1 MPSSTGRS
9 GMSQVPTSSR
19 DFFAVV
25 NAIFRKQRS
34 YTWCFTTK
42 SFPSNLSQ
50 IAPAHIFCFWW
61 DALKGTR
68 ETETQSTDVEE
79 DCSDKAWIICWRP
92 VILAPWKTLNSYLFN
107 EDRDECTWVTVH
119 YRQPFRPSVTP
130 ERWAVWWIGQWRATP
145 EWGPVL
151 LVTYT
156 S

>member
-1 MPSSTGRS
+1 MVNHREKLSSETLAEDLQGAPATRWDFMPSSTGRS

-25 NAIFRKQRS
+25 NAIFRKQRI

-92 VILAPWKTLNSYLFN
+92 VILAPWKTLNSYLFS

-119 YRQPFRPSVTP
+119 HRRHSDH
-130 ERWAVWWIGQWRATP
+130 
-145 EWGPVL
+145 L
-151 LVTYT
+151 
-156 S
+156 